1 MVTTFFG
8 TALSVGLESP
18 PENKIKQNNTRKK
31 KQTKKSNKNE
41 S

>member
-31 KQTKKSNKNE
+31 QRKKNNKNE